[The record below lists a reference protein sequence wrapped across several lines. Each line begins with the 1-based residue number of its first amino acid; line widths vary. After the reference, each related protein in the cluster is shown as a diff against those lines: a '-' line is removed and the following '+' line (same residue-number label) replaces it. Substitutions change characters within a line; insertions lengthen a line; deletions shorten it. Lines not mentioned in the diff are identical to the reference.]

1 MNDEIIACCPGK
13 SSKKL
18 YRYPDDLIYLRV
30 CCKRWP
36 MTKKEYSQYQKS
48 VISGYYNNLDTIML
62 QKLGELVTELYLAD
76 TQTKKGRLWQRAHKA
91 MVKFKIPPAII
102 DHIMKKQDVEILA
115 KNLQD
120 WQGRKNKQK

>member
-1 MNDEIIACCPGK
+1 
-13 SSKKL
+13 
-18 YRYPDDLIYLRV
+18 
-30 CCKRWP
+30 

-48 VISGYYNNLDTIML
+48 VISGYCINLDTIML

-76 TQTKKGRLWQRAHKA
+76 TQAKKSRLWDRVHKA
-91 MVKFKIPPAII
+91 MVKLKVPLAII

-120 WQGRKNKQK
+120 WQGGKNKGKK